1 MSIRISTNQILDT
14 GVQAMDNSLA
24 EAMSWQQKIDTG
36 KNYSKASDNA
46 YAVAR
51 GVRLDFDT
59 ERLKMYTANQNFV
72 ASSMSNTDT
81 QMTSINNQMNA
92 IKQLMVQS
100 RDGSLNT
107 TDYQALQQ
115 AAQGYLDSIKQMS
128 TAQDGTG
135 KPIFASEVNKVQIEP
150 NVMVNTNLKFSEVF
164 GGSGSGKVDVI
175 QKIQDFVNYLGNL
188 ASGKTVNPGQSFSV
202 SSNVALG
209 KLTTSDPANFM
220 SVSSLS
226 TGPSAVVG
234 TYTIQTQTVNG
245 ITNVFLKDGSGNQ
258 TSPVA
263 VPSSAASIDFGN
275 GVVINLSQMGTGDTG
290 ANIAAALAGKSLTI
304 SANQIPGTTQTI
316 SSGLDQAFTQLSLMQ
331 EAAGAIAKRVDDAK
345 GTTASIGTNLAAT
358 SSALLDTDMAAATA
372 QYTKAQTILSAAEAM
387 FAKISQSD
395 LFSKLQAVLDKVS

>member
-1 MSIRISTNQILDT
+1 MSIRISTNQVLDT
-14 GVQAMDNSLA
+14 GVQAMDSSLS

-46 YAVAR
+46 YAVSR
-51 GVRLDFDT
+51 GVRLQFDT
-59 ERLKMYTANQNFV
+59 DRLTMYTSNQNFV

-81 QMTSINNQMNA
+81 QMTSVVNQMNA

-100 RDGSLNT
+100 HDGSLNT

-135 KPIFASEVNKVQIEP
+135 KPIFASTVNQVQIEP
-150 NVMVNTNLKFSEVF
+150 NVSVNTNLKFSDVF
-164 GGSGSGKVDVI
+164 GGSGSGKADVI

-188 ASGKTVNPGQSFSV
+188 ASGKSVNPGQTFTINSTVGVGQLTAGGSFV
-202 SSNVALG
+202 SGLS
-209 KLTTSDPANFM
+209 AN
-220 SVSSLS
+220 
-226 TGPSAVVG
+226 ANAIAG
-234 TYTIQTQTVNG
+234 TYTIQQQTVNG
-245 ITNVFLKDGSGNQ
+245 VASVFLQNGSGNQ
-258 TSPVA
+258 TTPIA
-263 VPSSAASIDFGN
+263 VPANATSIDFGN
-275 GVVINLSQMGTGDTG
+275 GVLISLSGNDTG
-290 ANIAAALAGKSLTI
+290 ANIAGALAGKNITVT
-304 SANQIPGTTQTI
+304 ANQVSGSTQTV
-316 SSGLDQAFTQLSLMQ
+316 SSGLDQAFTQLTLMQ

-345 GTTASIGTNLAAT
+345 GATASIGTNLAAT

-395 LFSKLQAVLDKVS
+395 LFSKL

>member
-1 MSIRISTNQILDT
+1 
-14 GVQAMDNSLA
+14 MDSSLS

-46 YAVAR
+46 YAVSR
-51 GVRLDFDT
+51 GVRLQFDT
-59 ERLKMYTANQNFV
+59 DRLTMYTSNQNFV

-81 QMTSINNQMNA
+81 QMTSVVNQMNA

-100 RDGSLNT
+100 HDGSLNT

-135 KPIFASEVNKVQIEP
+135 KPIFASTVNQVQIEP
-150 NVMVNTNLKFSEVF
+150 NVSVNTNLKFSDVF
-164 GGSGSGKVDVI
+164 GGSGSGKADVI

-188 ASGKTVNPGQSFSV
+188 ASGKSVNPGQTFTINSTVGVGQLTAGGSFV
-202 SSNVALG
+202 SGLS
-209 KLTTSDPANFM
+209 AN
-220 SVSSLS
+220 
-226 TGPSAVVG
+226 ANAIAG
-234 TYTIQTQTVNG
+234 TYTIQQQTVNG
-245 ITNVFLKDGSGNQ
+245 VASVFLQNGSGNQ
-258 TSPVA
+258 TTPIA
-263 VPSSAASIDFGN
+263 VPANATSIDFGN
-275 GVVINLSQMGTGDTG
+275 GVLISLSGNDTG
-290 ANIAAALAGKSLTI
+290 ANIAGALAGKNITVT
-304 SANQIPGTTQTI
+304 ANQVSGSTQTV
-316 SSGLDQAFTQLSLMQ
+316 SSGLDQAFTQLTLMQ

-345 GTTASIGTNLAAT
+345 GATASIGTNLAAT

-395 LFSKLQAVLDKVS
+395 LFSKL

>member
-1 MSIRISTNQILDT
+1 MTIRISTNQVLDT

-24 EAMSWQQKIDTG
+24 EAMSWQQKIDSG

-59 ERLKMYTANQNFV
+59 ERLNMYTSNQNFV

-81 QMTSINNQMNA
+81 QMTSIVNQMNA
-92 IKQLMVQS
+92 VKQLMVQS
-100 RDGSLNT
+100 NDGSLNA

-135 KPIFASEVNKVQIEP
+135 RPIFASTVNQVQIEP
-150 NVMVNTNLKFSEVF
+150 NVTVNTNLKFSDVF
-164 GGSGSGKVDVI
+164 GGSGSGKTDVI

-188 ASGKTVNPGQSFSV
+188 ASGKTVNPGTTFSIN
-202 SSNVALG
+202 SSVG
-209 KLTTSDPANFM
+209 IGPLTGSTA
-220 SVSSLS
+220 SVTSLS
-226 TGPSAVVG
+226 ANANAKTGSF
-234 TYTIQTQTVNG
+234 TIQQQTVNG
-245 ITNVFLKDGSGNQ
+245 VASVFLQDGSGSQ
-258 TSPVA
+258 TTPVA
-263 VPSSAASIDFGN
+263 VPANASSIDFGN
-275 GVVINLSQMGTGDTG
+275 GVVISLSGNDSG
-290 ANIAAALAGKSLTI
+290 ANIAAALAGKNITVT
-304 SANQIPGTTQTI
+304 ANQIPGTTQTV
-316 SSGLDQAFTQLSLMQ
+316 SGGLDQAFTQLTIMQ
-331 EAAGAIAKRVDDAK
+331 EAAGAIAKRVDDSKSA
-345 GTTASIGTNLAAT
+345 TTSIGTNLKAT

-395 LFSKLQAVLDKVS
+395 LFSKL

>member
-1 MSIRISTNQILDT
+1 MTIRISTNQVLDT

-24 EAMSWQQKIDTG
+24 EAMSWQQKIDSG

-59 ERLKMYTANQNFV
+59 ERLNMYTSNQNFV

-81 QMTSINNQMNA
+81 QMTSIVNQMNA
-92 IKQLMVQS
+92 VKQLMVQS
-100 RDGSLNT
+100 NDGSLNA

-135 KPIFASEVNKVQIEP
+135 RPIFASTVNQVQIEP
-150 NVMVNTNLKFSEVF
+150 NVTVNTNLKFSDVF
-164 GGSGSGKVDVI
+164 GGSGSGKTDVI

-188 ASGKTVNPGQSFSV
+188 ASGKTVNPGTTFSIN
-202 SSNVALG
+202 SSVG
-209 KLTTSDPANFM
+209 MGPLTGSTA
-220 SVSSLS
+220 SVTSLS
-226 TGPSAVVG
+226 ANANAKTGSF
-234 TYTIQTQTVNG
+234 TIQQQTVNG
-245 ITNVFLKDGSGNQ
+245 VASVFLQDGSGSQ
-258 TSPVA
+258 TTPVA
-263 VPSSAASIDFGN
+263 VPANASSIDFGN
-275 GVVINLSQMGTGDTG
+275 GVVISLSGNDSG
-290 ANIAAALAGKSLTI
+290 ANIAAALAGKNITVT
-304 SANQIPGTTQTI
+304 ANQIPGTTQTV
-316 SSGLDQAFTQLSLMQ
+316 SGGLDQAFTQLTIMQ
-331 EAAGAIAKRVDDAK
+331 EAAGAIAKRVDDSKSA
-345 GTTASIGTNLAAT
+345 TTSIGTNLKAT

-395 LFSKLQAVLDKVS
+395 LFSKL

>member
-1 MSIRISTNQILDT
+1 MSIRISTNQVLDT
-14 GVQAMDNSLA
+14 GVQAMDSSLS

-46 YAVAR
+46 YAVSR
-51 GVRLDFDT
+51 GVRLQFDT
-59 ERLKMYTANQNFV
+59 DRLTMYTSNQNFV

-81 QMTSINNQMNA
+81 QMTSVVNQMNA

-100 RDGSLNT
+100 NDGSLNT

-135 KPIFASEVNKVQIEP
+135 KPIFASTVNQVQIEP
-150 NVMVNTNLKFSEVF
+150 NVSVNTNLKFSDVF
-164 GGSGSGKVDVI
+164 GGSGSSKTDVI

-188 ASGKTVNPGQSFSV
+188 ASGKSVNPGQTFSIN
-202 SSNVALG
+202 SSVG
-209 KLTTSDPANFM
+209 IGRLTAGPTDFM

-226 TGPSAVVG
+226 ANANAQVG
-234 TYTIQTQTVNG
+234 TYTIQTQTANG
-245 ITNVFLKDGSGNQ
+245 VTSVFLQNGAGVQ
-258 TSPVA
+258 TTPVA
-263 VPSSAASIDFGN
+263 VPSNATSIDFGN
-275 GVVINLSQMGTGDTG
+275 GVVISLTQNGAGDTG
-290 ANIAAALAGKSLTI
+290 ANVAAALAGKNITVT
-304 SANQIPGTTQTI
+304 ANQISGTTQTV
-316 SSGLDQAFTQLSLMQ
+316 SSGLDKAFNQLTIMQ

-345 GTTASIGTNLAAT
+345 GATASIGTNLAAT

-395 LFSKLQAVLDKVS
+395 LFSKL